1 MKYDG
6 RGYRLGSKPSTDLW
20 EIRPKDKYLP
30 KASSQNT
37 LDLGKKLDLSI
48 SKISMPRRLPPIKF
62 ETQSPT
68 KLKPKYLNKSNFNL
82 HQPIVRR
89 QSPIVKPEILKE
101 VKKVY
106 SPSPKSEK
114 KSTDLK
120 EDFPKKL
127 AVIYESVDTRV
138 PEKSA
143 NITIKQSADTLTK
156 NINSVSDQVQSPIK
170 TVADQRTT
178 QVAQKFKQIEDKTYQ
193 EPVRNRVQIS
203 QMIEKTFNQRSNEI
217 KPINRIIPPSPSI
230 DECNNDKFTPEE
242 ITDKTA
248 LSSGVKFWRPPDL
261 DTELDDYD
269 PLPKEYV
276 EFSFYLSLPGC
287 ERNYL
292 SLEADAPVSNI
303 TSFIQ
308 RCISSTPESSKR
320 NENVNLFSFSIANDS
335 NTMTDADI
343 GPWNTKLLCDL
354 GIFNSEIRV
363 IPLEEF

>member
-20 EIRPKDKYLP
+20 QIRSQNKYLL
-30 KASSQNT
+30 KGSSRNT
-37 LDLGKKLDLSI
+37 LDLEKKLDLSI
-48 SKISMPRRLPPIKF
+48 SKIAMPRKLPPMKF

-82 HQPIVRR
+82 HQPIIRR
-89 QSPIVKPEILKE
+89 QSPIVKPQILKE

-106 SPSPKSEK
+106 SPPAKSEK
-114 KSTDLK
+114 KSTALE

-138 PEKSA
+138 PEKSVD
-143 NITIKQSADTLTK
+143 ITIKPSADTLTQE
-156 NINSVSDQVQSPIK
+156 INSKQEQSPIK
-170 TVADQRTT
+170 TVAEPKTI
-178 QVAQKFKQIEDKTYQ
+178 QVSQKFKQIESKDYR

-203 QMIEKTFNQRSNEI
+203 QMIEKRMNQRSNEF

-230 DECNNDKFTPEE
+230 DECNNDKFSPEE
-242 ITDKTA
+242 IADKTA
-248 LSSGVKFWRPPDL
+248 LSSDVKFWRPPDL
-261 DTELDDYD
+261 DTELDDDD

-276 EFSFYLSLPGC
+276 QFSFYLSLPGC
-287 ERNYL
+287 EDKYL

-308 RCISSTPESSKR
+308 RCISSTPKSSKR
-320 NENVNLFSFSIANDS
+320 HESVNSFSFSIANDS